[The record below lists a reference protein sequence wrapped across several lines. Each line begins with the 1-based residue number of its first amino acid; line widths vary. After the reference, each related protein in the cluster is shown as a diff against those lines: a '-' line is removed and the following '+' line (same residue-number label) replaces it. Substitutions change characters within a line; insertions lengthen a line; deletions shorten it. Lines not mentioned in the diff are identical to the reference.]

1 MNSKLALGGGRGALM
16 PLLLS
21 ATLGC
26 GEGTPSAPDTG
37 GSGSEMSGKGML
49 APACVPATSGNP
61 IADGWYADPDMSLYN
76 GVYWVYP
83 TYSAPYDSQ
92 TYLDAFSSTDL
103 IHWTKHSRVL
113 DKANVSWATR
123 AMWAPSPIFRNN
135 TYYLYFGANDIQND
149 SQVGGIGV
157 AKSSSPGGPYVDAI
171 GRPLISKFINGAQP
185 IDQDVFIDDD
195 GQAYLYYGGWGH
207 CNVVKLNSDMISVD
221 NASFKEITPSGYVE
235 GALMFKRKGKY
246 YLMWSEGGWTGPD
259 YRVSYAI
266 ASSPLGPFPKL
277 GTILTQNAAIGT
289 GAGHNTVVNV
299 PGTDDWYIV
308 YHRHPLGDTD
318 GNHRVL
324 SLDRMYFNSDGTI
337 KPVEMGSQDTFCDDN
352 ALGWKTYGGTWS
364 VTGQR
369 YVTTQVSDAKALTN
383 TNHSAVT
390 YEADIAPGA
399 TGDAGL
405 MFRVSSPGTGIDAYK
420 GYYAGLSAASDRVI
434 LGKAGG
440 GTWTELGNAPATID
454 ANVSYHLTVVATG
467 SKISVYFNGATTPL
481 LTVTDSTYTTGA
493 IGLRAHD
500 SAAAFDNV
508 NATKP
513 PGAVFYADGNYGG
526 LGVSLSPGN
535 YTLTQLN
542 AAGIPNDWM
551 SSLRVPAGWT
561 VQVFQDNDFTGTLWT
576 FTSDT
581 PLVPS
586 DANDQM
592 TSVKIIAP

>member
-1 MNSKLALGGGRGALM
+1 MTNKLERSRRLLA
-16 PLLLS
+16 PLLLG
-21 ATLGC
+21 ATVHC
-26 GEGTPSAPDTG
+26 GEGTPPVVDTAERG
-37 GSGSEMSGKGML
+37 ETTTGAGML
-49 APACVPATSGNP
+49 APACTPATSGSP
-61 IADGWYADPDMSLYN
+61 FVDGWYADPDMRIYN

-123 AMWAPSPIFRNN
+123 AIWAPSPIFRNN

-207 CNVVKLNSDMISVD
+207 CNVVKLNSDMISLD
-221 NASFKEITPSGYVE
+221 ASSLKEITPQGYVE
-235 GALMFKRKGKY
+235 GALMFKRNGKY

-266 ASSPLGPFPKL
+266 ASSPLGPFPTK
-277 GTILTQNAAIGT
+277 GTILAQSSAIGT

-324 SLDRMYFNSDGTI
+324 AMDRLYFNTDGTI

-369 YVTTQVSDAKALTN
+369 YVTTQVSEAKALTN

-405 MFRVSSPGTGIDAYK
+405 ILRVSSPGTGIDAYK

-440 GTWTELGNAPATID
+440 GTWTELASAPATID
-454 ANVSYHLTVVATG
+454 ANTTYHLTVVATG
-467 SKISVYFNGATTPL
+467 SKLSVYFNRATSPI

-493 IGLRAHD
+493 LGLRAHD

-526 LGVSLSPGN
+526 LGVSLSPGS
-535 YTLTQLN
+535 YTMTQLN

-551 SSLRVPAGWT
+551 SSLRVPSGWT
-561 VQVFQDNDFTGTLWT
+561 VQVYKDNDFTGTLWT

-581 PLVPS
+581 ALVPS

-592 TSVKIIAP
+592 TSVRVIAP